1 MYALLILGKFVR
13 DQSKVRAG
21 LNSCVHRCVW
31 QDMIIDSAYYFF
43 PLQFFC
49 PAGSPSG
56 LPEIIGYLNGT
67 SIQHLFN
74 IKTFLGTFVSCVLG
88 VAAGLFCGPEGPMVH
103 LG

>member
-1 MYALLILGKFVR
+1 M
-13 DQSKVRAG
+13 SKVRSE
-21 LNSCVHRCVW
+21 LTDCIHRCIW
-31 QDMIIDSAYYFF
+31 KDMSTNSANYFF

-67 SIQHLFN
+67 SIQHLFS
-74 IKTFLGTFVSCVLG
+74 IKTFLGTFVSCMLA
-88 VAAGLFCGPEGPMVH
+88 VASGLFCGLEGPMIH